1 MTFASRSKVSKDKR
15 QRLPPQLKMADGPLD
30 GLLNLE
36 ENYYQEGYALGEAD
50 GTHAGLVEGKLF
62 GVEKGFEKAMNMG
75 RLSGKAEVWRRR
87 FTATTA
93 SPSRPAPMSSSSNQ
107 EISPE
112 QMRTGPALDA
122 WTALS
127 VNGLPP
133 LAANTRLGKHIENL
147 LSTTNSTSLSNTNS
161 DEAVAEFDE
170 RLAKA
175 IAKAKVISNV
185 IGEPLHGEDV
195 VNQGHRSIEESG
207 SLSARH

>member
-1 MTFASRSKVSKDKR
+1 LKQGFNDKYG
-15 QRLPPQLKMADGPLD
+15 PPLLKMADDSLD
-30 GLLNLE
+30 DLLNLE
-36 ENYYQEGYALGEAD
+36 ENYYQEGYRLGEAD

-62 GVEKGFEKAMNMG
+62 GVEKGFEKAMDMG

-87 FTATTA
+87 FTVMTA
-93 SPSRPAPMSSSSNQ
+93 PLPHPAPMSSSSKS
-107 EISPE
+107 EISTE
-112 QMRTGPALDA
+112 QMQTEHALDA

-133 LAANTRLGKHIENL
+133 LAANARLGKHIDSL
-147 LSTTNSTSLSNTNS
+147 LSATDSASLSTANS

-175 IAKAKVISNV
+175 KAKAKVISNI
-185 IGEPLHGEDV
+185 IGEALHGGDV
-195 VNQGHRSIEESG
+195 VTQGHRSIEESG

>member
-1 MTFASRSKVSKDKR
+1 
-15 QRLPPQLKMADGPLD
+15 MADGPLD
-30 GLLNLE
+30 DLLNLE

-75 RLSGKAEVWRRR
+75 RLSGKAEVWQRR
-87 FTATTA
+87 FRATTT
-93 SPSRPAPMSSSSNQ
+93 SPSRPAPMSSSSKQ

-112 QMRTGPALDA
+112 QMRTGP
-122 WTALS
+122 ALS

-175 IAKAKVISNV
+175 IAKAKVISNI

>member
-1 MTFASRSKVSKDKR
+1 
-15 QRLPPQLKMADGPLD
+15 MADGPLD

-93 SPSRPAPMSSSSNQ
+93 SPSHPAPMSSSSKQ
-107 EISPE
+107 EISTE
-112 QMRTGPALDA
+112 QMRTGPALN
-122 WTALS
+122 ALS
-127 VNGLPP
+127 VNGLAP
-133 LAANTRLGKHIENL
+133 LAANARLGKHIENL
-147 LSTTNSTSLSNTNS
+147 LSTTNSTSLSSTNS

-175 IAKAKVISNV
+175 IAKAKVISNI
-185 IGEPLHGEDV
+185 IGEPLHGGDV